1 MKHHLLFLAGTAAAT
16 TLKIDPIV
24 QVPFTSASYSGV
36 YLPTFKQD
44 AFLGINFAPE
54 PRRFTPATL
63 ATPSGHTDA
72 KKYGNSCPAY
82 GGDTDYIKGISEMK
96 EDCLNLNIVRPSGIH
111 GNLPVMVWIYG
122 GGWQM
127 GSNADPRY
135 NLSYIVEQSVLSGK
149 PVIGVSINYRLAGF
163 GFLYSQEVANS
174 GNTNLGLRDQRTALQ
189 WIQKYIRSFG
199 GDPRKVTIWGESAG
213 GYSVGNH
220 LLAYGGKD
228 EGLFRSAILQ
238 SGTAVGPP
246 VNDSRWYQP
255 LYNKVTAAVGCSEA
269 FDTLEC
275 LRGIPY
281 DAMYKAL
288 NVGPEWF
295 ATVDGDMIRSWPTTA
310 EHAGKM
316 VKVPLLLGSN
326 TDEGT
331 SFGSKGINT
340 DEQAV
345 AALISSKRWLMT
357 KSQAAHLWSL
367 YSTNPALGCPYG
379 TGNATFSE
387 NGLQYKRYSSVSGD
401 LSMDAPR
408 RLLAE
413 TASGLGSP
421 VFSYRFDANLPN
433 NTKAIGVGH
442 FQDVP
447 FVFSNPVQTFA
458 PLGNDTARL
467 ALAHK
472 MARFWTAFAHDGNPG
487 AEWPAY
493 TKEKPQNMVL
503 RTDKSYVEADTYRV
517 TAMKY
522 INSML
527 R

>member
-199 GDPRKVTIWGESAG
+199 GDPRKVTIWGEVCHSQ
-213 GYSVGNH
+213 NIH
-220 LLAYGGKD
+220 K
-228 EGLFRSAILQ
+228 
-238 SGTAVGPP
+238 
-246 VNDSRWYQP
+246 
-255 LYNKVTAAVGCSEA
+255 AAQC
-269 FDTLEC
+269 
-275 LRGIPY
+275 
-281 DAMYKAL
+281 
-288 NVGPEWF
+288 
-295 ATVDGDMIRSWPTTA
+295 
-310 EHAGKM
+310 
-316 VKVPLLLGSN
+316 
-326 TDEGT
+326 
-331 SFGSKGINT
+331 
-340 DEQAV
+340 
-345 AALISSKRWLMT
+345 
-357 KSQAAHLWSL
+357 
-367 YSTNPALGCPYG
+367 
-379 TGNATFSE
+379 
-387 NGLQYKRYSSVSGD
+387 
-401 LSMDAPR
+401 
-408 RLLAE
+408 
-413 TASGLGSP
+413 
-421 VFSYRFDANLPN
+421 
-433 NTKAIGVGH
+433 
-442 FQDVP
+442 
-447 FVFSNPVQTFA
+447 
-458 PLGNDTARL
+458 
-467 ALAHK
+467 
-472 MARFWTAFAHDGNPG
+472 
-487 AEWPAY
+487 
-493 TKEKPQNMVL
+493 
-503 RTDKSYVEADTYRV
+503 
-517 TAMKY
+517 
-522 INSML
+522 
-527 R
+527 